1 MSTSEQ
7 RRRRLGGFLAGLIIG
22 ASCLVPSA
30 AAGDPLRKY
39 RRALKAELEVLSQ
52 AVEIERGVEGLRK
65 ERESLE
71 FAQTMLEHHGRESLR
86 RLDSYGQASEARDQL
101 TRRRARALYK
111 LSRGGMLRLAF
122 EPQQNGEDPSARILR
137 GRTIRQLVRHD
148 LRELEVHRRAED
160 RASAELLTASREIT
174 AVSSLHMVHA
184 MQDAALR
191 AAGDE
196 LIPEVQS
203 TRRHRRHADVDADL
217 GTYERRLLREIAQGR
232 RALAYGRG
240 LDLLD
245 PRSLTR
251 PVPGRVVGRFGDYED
266 PILRLDMHRNGVELR
281 AGRRDHVRAIAP
293 GEVAMVGE
301 LPGYD
306 HVVVVDHGGGYLS
319 LTGRLLGVRVAEGDT
334 VEQGQILGA
343 PAPKAI
349 DDGLGRTVYLE
360 LRHGERPI
368 DPLTYLGRRHAHDD
382 HAED

>member
-1 MSTSEQ
+1 MSRS
-7 RRRRLGGFLAGLIIG
+7 RPRWPAIIVG
-22 ASCLVPSA
+22 ALLSAACLVPRAS
-30 AAGDPLRKY
+30 AGDPLRAY
-39 RRALKAELEVLSQ
+39 RKALKAELEVLVQ
-52 AVEIERGVEGLRK
+52 AVELERGVESLRK
-65 ERESLE
+65 ERESLA
-71 FAQTMLEHHGRESLR
+71 FAETVLEHHGRESLR
-86 RLDSYGQASEARDQL
+86 RLDAYGDASEERDRL
-101 TRRRARALYK
+101 TRRRARAMYK

-122 EPQQNGEDPSARILR
+122 EPAEDGSDPSERIVR

-160 RASAELLTASREIT
+160 RASAELLTASRELT
-174 AVSSLHMVHA
+174 AVSSLHMIHA

-196 LIPEVQS
+196 LMPEVRS
-203 TRRHRRHADVDADL
+203 TRRHRRRIDL
-217 GTYERRLLREIAQGR
+217 DDETGRHERRLLTEISKQR

-245 PRSLTR
+245 PRSLVR

-266 PILRLDMHRNGVELR
+266 RIMGLQMHRNGVEIR
-281 AGRRDHVRAIAP
+281 ASRRDRVRAIAP

-319 LTGRLLGVRVAEGDT
+319 LTGRLLGVTVAEGDE
-334 VEQGQILGA
+334 VDEGQVLGA
-343 PAPKAI
+343 PAPKAV
-349 DDGLGRTVYLE
+349 DDGLGQTVYLE

-368 DPLTYLGRRHAHDD
+368 DPLTYLRRRHRSGDD
-382 HAED
+382 AAGG